1 MSAQEHEEAAARH
14 HRETP
19 IALMVVTVSDSRT
32 PETDRGGDRL
42 ESLALDAGH
51 LVQIRELV
59 PDDADAI
66 RESISRGVADS
77 AIQAVLL
84 TGGTGISPRDGTV
97 EVIRAMI
104 AVELEGYGERLRAI
118 SVESIGVAGLLS
130 RACAG
135 VIRRPDGSGV
145 LVFSMPGSVNAVETA
160 TTELVLPLIAHAAWE
175 VGRR

>member
-1 MSAQEHEEAAARH
+1 M
-14 HRETP
+14 
-19 IALMVVTVSDSRT
+19 
-32 PETDRGGDRL
+32 

-51 LVQIRELV
+51 LVRIRELV